1 MLKSKKVS
9 PEFLI
14 PFNSYCCYY
23 YLQLKCNTCSE
34 FRLNLPTFFKN
45 LNLFTCVVTHH
56 MLPSLTLCF
65 RLALGAFLLSFL
77 DLANTE
83 QLHAVPCV
91 LGNKGERGG
100 T

>member
-1 MLKSKKVS
+1 
-9 PEFLI
+9 
-14 PFNSYCCYY
+14 
-23 YLQLKCNTCSE
+23 
-34 FRLNLPTFFKN
+34 
-45 LNLFTCVVTHH
+45 

-83 QLHAVPCV
+83 MHAVPCV